1 MSDETPWVRLRSGV
15 PVVRRD
21 ARHLQVG
28 SHPEASAVV
37 EASPANV
44 DVLRRLSRGLDPARL
59 GSGSAALVAGLAAA
73 GLVVD
78 PAERQRRL
86 LRREATSVEVCGSTP
101 WRDDLAARLAEVGI
115 DSGSDSDRGS
125 DRGRGMG
132 RGSEAPDLTVVLTAG
147 EPDRDLADRCL
158 HADQI
163 TLFVAAIDG
172 RVRLGPWV
180 VPGRTACLQC
190 LDAHQ
195 RERDARHPVLV
206 EQWHTASA
214 VAEVEPTLMSLALAW
229 VCADVAR
236 WCHARVP
243 TTWSSTIWLDEE
255 APPDF
260 ASWTRHAWCGCGW
273 AGLDVSG

>member
-21 ARHLQVG
+21 AGHLQVG

-37 EASPANV
+37 EASAANV

-59 GSGSAALVAGLAAA
+59 GSDSAALVAGLAAA

-78 PAERQRRL
+78 PGDRQRRL
-86 LRREATSVEVCGSTP
+86 LRREATSVELCGSTP
-101 WRDDLAARLAEVGI
+101 WHDDLAARLAEVGI
-115 DSGSDSDRGS
+115 DSGSDRGS
-125 DRGRGMG
+125 
-132 RGSEAPDLTVVLTAG
+132 GSEAPDLTVVLTAG

-158 HADQI
+158 HSDQT

-255 APPDF
+255 ALPGI

-273 AGLDVSG
+273 AGLEVSG